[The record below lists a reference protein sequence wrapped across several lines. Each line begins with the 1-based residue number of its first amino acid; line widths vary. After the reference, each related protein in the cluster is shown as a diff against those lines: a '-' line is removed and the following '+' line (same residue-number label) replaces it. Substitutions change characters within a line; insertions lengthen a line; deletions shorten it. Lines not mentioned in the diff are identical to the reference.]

1 MTPTLWLILAI
12 VVSFCAYTLAVFLLP
27 FNADDDHRL
36 DDIDR
41 LPDREFWHRVDDR
54 GRFR

>member
-27 FNADDDHRL
+27 SDADDDHRL
-36 DDIDR
+36 D
-41 LPDREFWHRVDDR
+41 PDDLTDTEFWNRVDKR